1 MQNYLQYSRHKRK
14 RIFFRPVFLTFVAA
28 ILILVTLV
36 TVKLATE
43 NDKGDSTFSVGM
55 QGAKAYTIYSQNKNG
70 DIYDDV
76 KMNNVSDENAKAYT
90 SDAKKL
96 TLDSDGNV
104 TVRVLTEK
112 EGIQKMPLEEYVSGC
127 VLGEIPLSFEAEAV
141 MAQCIAIRSFT
152 VSRLLSEKKRHDGAD
167 VCTNPACCQSYVS
180 PKEKNLSQEQKQKLY
195 DALTATRSVVA
206 VYDGLPIEA
215 AYHASSGYH
224 TENSK
229 DVWGGDVPYLKSVSA
244 PEGEAEICM
253 QKYTFTYEEFS
264 SLLSNVC
271 GKSISCGAFGNGIEC
286 ESDEYNLAEK
296 ITANTGYS
304 LDKNTLRRALGLATK
319 NFKIK
324 FCKDSV
330 NITCYGLGH
339 GVGMSQHGANLLAKE
354 GKSAFDIIKYYYSGV
369 SLAFL
374 T

>member
-1 MQNYLQYSRHKRK
+1 
-14 RIFFRPVFLTFVAA
+14 
-28 ILILVTLV
+28 
-36 TVKLATE
+36 
-43 NDKGDSTFSVGM
+43 
-55 QGAKAYTIYSQNKNG
+55 
-70 DIYDDV
+70 
-76 KMNNVSDENAKAYT
+76 MNNGTCENAKTYT

-96 TLDSDGNV
+96 TLDSDGSIN
-104 TVRVLTEK
+104 VRVLTEK
-112 EGIQKMPLEEYVSGC
+112 DGIQNMPLEEYVSGC
-127 VLGEIPLSFEAEAV
+127 VLGEMPLSFEAEAV

-152 VSRLLSEKKRHDGAD
+152 VSRLLSDTKRHKDAD

-180 PKEKNLSQEQKQKLY
+180 PKEKNLSQEQKQKLD
-195 DALTATRSVVA
+195 DALTATRSVIA

-244 PEGEAEICM
+244 PEGEAALCM

-271 GKSISCGAFGNGIEC
+271 GKSVSCGAFGNGIEC

-296 ITANTGYS
+296 ITASAGYS

-319 NFKIK
+319 NFKIE
-324 FCKDSV
+324 FCEDSV
-330 NITCYGLGH
+330 NVTCYGLGH

-354 GKSAFDIIKYYYSGV
+354 GKSAFDIIKYYYNGV